1 MSSREGEGR
10 GGKGGEGRGGAVG
23 GMRSEGTRVGFNLS
37 FLFARASSV
46 FLTSTP
52 FPPPVSYSLCA
63 GRKARSRRR
72 PEILRMAT
80 RPEEIAAQPI
90 LLGIRLVLKD
100 KRMCLLPKRTPNIL

>member
-1 MSSREGEGR
+1 VSSREGEGR

-52 FPPPVSYSLCA
+52 FPPPVSYVLSLCRA
-63 GRKARSRRR
+63 EGQKQKKARNFEDGYS
-72 PEILRMAT
+72 T
-80 RPEEIAAQPI
+80 
-90 LLGIRLVLKD
+90 
-100 KRMCLLPKRTPNIL
+100 